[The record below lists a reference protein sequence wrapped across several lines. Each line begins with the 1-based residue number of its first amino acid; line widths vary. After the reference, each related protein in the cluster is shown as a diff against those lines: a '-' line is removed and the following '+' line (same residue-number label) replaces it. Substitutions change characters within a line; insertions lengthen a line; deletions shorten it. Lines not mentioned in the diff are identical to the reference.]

1 MILSAL
7 LHRRHVVAASQARRD
22 ARTMRPSRPRQPRA
36 AQLAYTEILLSVTR
50 EIAAAIRSELAA
62 LGIQVRQDAA
72 DGSAPPT
79 RAQSAAAVRRMRAA
93 AARVVTRPG
102 LVERIG
108 AIGQATDKFSR
119 EEFARQARAAVGVE
133 ITTAVPG
140 VRGMIGTFRTQN
152 VSLIKALARDQ
163 VDKVRGVLDM
173 AGVGTR
179 VEDIADRIRDA
190 AGVSEDKAALLAR
203 DQVLKLNAEITEA
216 RHAAAGITEYTWSTS
231 HDERV
236 RPDHAVLDGTRQSYA
251 DPPVVDRRTGDTG
264 NPGTWFQCRCVA
276 IPIIE
281 GLDDD

>member
-1 MILSAL
+1 MRQQHDIGTGAQRVGHVRFILE
-7 LHRRHVVAASQARRD
+7 HVE
-22 ARTMRPSRPRQPRA
+22 PRA
-36 AQLAYTEILLSVTR
+36 AQLAYTAILLSVTR

-102 LVERIG
+102 LVAQLGTI
-108 AIGQATDKFSR
+108 AQTTDRFSR

-163 VDKVRGVLDM
+163 VDKVRDVL
-173 AGVGTR
+173 R
-179 VEDIADRIRDA
+179 VYSDACRI
-190 AGVSEDKAALLAR
+190 
-203 DQVLKLNAEITEA
+203 
-216 RHAAAGITEYTWSTS
+216 
-231 HDERV
+231 
-236 RPDHAVLDGTRQSYA
+236 
-251 DPPVVDRRTGDTG
+251 
-264 NPGTWFQCRCVA
+264 
-276 IPIIE
+276 
-281 GLDDD
+281 